1 MELCLNKKSTGEFE
15 RGKMIQLNL
24 KKATLTAVFILCG
37 TIFVFAQSPSPT
49 PNLETILKNADAQ
62 TKVYREEFKNLL
74 SEEVKTFETFDK
86 NGDFKK
92 RSVIESNFIIYQ
104 SSKNE
109 KISTEY
115 RNVFKVDGKPVG
127 DNEKRTVE
135 LFENIAKADSVA
147 DELERIQRE
156 NSRYDKTLRV
166 NGLTLLQSPILA
178 EYSRPFFSFNLAGR
192 ENLGGAENFVIEY
205 LQIKP
210 SPYVLINEESSDPN
224 KITIGFALDLPRTLN
239 KFNLF
244 LRGKLWIDAQTFQ
257 IRREERELF
266 AQTETSVAPL
276 VLLRSEFEYQP
287 SDFGILVPK
296 KFSFTYYEVKSKDKG
311 REISTVLDTKAT
323 FEYAK
328 FSKSDVEVK
337 SNEVNSPKNQ

>member
-1 MELCLNKKSTGEFE
+1 MIEF
-15 RGKMIQLNL
+15 NL
-24 KKATLTAVFILCG
+24 KKATSAAVFLLFG
-37 TIFVFAQSPSPT
+37 TILIFGQDANPPVD
-49 PNLETILKNADAQ
+49 LETILKNADAQ
-62 TKVYREEFKNLL
+62 TRVYREEFKNLL
-74 SEEVKTFETFDK
+74 SEEVKIFEIFDSD
-86 NGDFKK
+86 GEIKK
-92 RSVIESNFIIYQ
+92 RSVVESNFIIYQ

-135 LFENIAKADSVA
+135 LFKNIAKAGSVT
-147 DELERIQRE
+147 DELERIQKE

-178 EYSRPFFSFNLAGR
+178 DYSRPFFNFKLAGR
-192 ENLGGAENFVIEY
+192 ENLGGAENFVVEY
-205 LQIKP
+205 LQTKP
-210 SPYVLINEESSDPN
+210 SPYVLINEESSDPS
-224 KITIGFALDLPRTLN
+224 KITIGFALDLPKSLN

-257 IRREERELF
+257 IRREERELL
-266 AQTETSVAPL
+266 AQVDSSSAPL

-337 SNEVNSPKNQ
+337 SNEVNAPKNQ